1 MDTLSRRR
9 AAAAAE
15 DLLSQLGIDGLPVD
29 VFGIARMIDVPAM
42 EKPDAR
48 SGRLRRARQGRQ
60 RLCDRVPRRISGL
73 PVFQRFSIGHE
84 LGHLHIPGHAEALLP
99 AGEAMHES
107 RAGYRSDNVYE
118 READEFSA
126 NLLMPRHLFR
136 PAMLRA
142 GSGLSA
148 ILQLADLCE
157 TSRLATAIRYVKLT
171 SDAMAVV
178 VSEGPTLR
186 YAFLSDELKEFR
198 DIDWPQRNSPLPVV
212 PTAAF
217 NRDPRKVINREE
229 AQHDTPMGDWFGGD
243 HSANLSEEIVG
254 LGRYGRTLSVL
265 TSDLSA
271 EEDQAGRDSSRTAGY
286 RDFTDSCWSWGLA
299 RPAGP

>member
-1 MDTLSRRR
+1 MDTLSHRR

-15 DLLSQLGIDGLPVD
+15 DLLSQLGIDDLPVD
-29 VFGIARMIDVPAM
+29 VFGIARMIDVPVM

-48 SGRLRRARQGRQ
+48 SG
-60 RLCDRVPRRISGL
+60 VSGAL
-73 PVFQRFSIGHE
+73 VKVDNDFAIAYPTHVGSPGFQRFSIGHE

-126 NLLMPRHLFR
+126 NLLMPRRLFR

-148 ILQLADLCE
+148 ILKLADLCE

-178 VSEGPTLR
+178 VSEGPTLC
-186 YAFLSDELKEFR
+186 YAFLSDELKEFH
-198 DIDWPQRNSPLPVV
+198 DIDRPQRNSPLPIV

-217 NRDPRKVINREE
+217 NRDPRKVINCDE

-254 LGRYGRTLSVL
+254 LGRYGRTLTVL

-271 EEDQAGRDSSRTAGY
+271 EEDQAERQLEDSWIPRFH
-286 RDFTDSCWSWGLA
+286 R
-299 RPAGP
+299 

>member
-15 DLLSQLGIDGLPVD
+15 DLLNQLGIDDLPVD
-29 VFGIARMIDVPAM
+29 VFGIARMIDVPVR

-48 SGRLRRARQGRQ
+48 SG
-60 RLCDRVPRRISGL
+60 VSGAL
-73 PVFQRFSIGHE
+73 LKIGNDFAIAYATHVGSPGFQRFSVGHE

-99 AGEAMHES
+99 AGQAMHES
-107 RAGYRSDNVYE
+107 RAGYRFDDMHE

-148 ILQLADLCE
+148 ILKLADLCG
-157 TSRLATAIRYVKLT
+157 TSRLATAIRYVQLT

-186 YAFLSDELKEFR
+186 YAFLSDELKEFQ
-198 DIDWPQRNSPLPVV
+198 DIDWPRRNSPLPVV
-212 PTAAF
+212 PTAEF
-217 NRDPRKVINREE
+217 NRDPRNVIDCEE
-229 AQHDTPMGDWFGGD
+229 AEHDTPMGDWFGGD
-243 HSANLSEEIVG
+243 NSANLSEEIVG
-254 LGRYGRTLSVL
+254 LGRYGRTLTVL
-265 TSDLSA
+265 TSDLTA
-271 EEDQAGRDSSRTAGY
+271 EEDQAERQLEDSWNPRIH
-286 RDFTDSCWSWGLA
+286 R
-299 RPAGP
+299 

>member
-15 DLLSQLGIDGLPVD
+15 DLLSQLGIDDLPVD
-29 VFGIARMIDVPAM
+29 VFGIARMIDVPVM

-48 SGRLRRARQGRQ
+48 LGVSGALVKVDNDFAIAYATHVGS
-60 RLCDRVPRRISGL
+60 PG
-73 PVFQRFSIGHE
+73 FQRFSIGHE

-186 YAFLSDELKEFR
+186 YAFLSDELKEFH

-217 NRDPRKVINREE
+217 NRDSRKVINREE

-254 LGRYGRTLSVL
+254 LGRYGRTLTVL

-271 EEDQAGRDSSRTAGY
+271 EEDQAERQLEDSWIPRFH
-286 RDFTDSCWSWGLA
+286 R
-299 RPAGP
+299 